1 MDRSICISFEGTRE
15 GNVTD
20 VVTDT
25 VTDERELYTHAR
37 AAQS

>member
-1 MDRSICISFEGTRE
+1 LIGQKPSMSKVDRG